1 MTFFESCTHGNE
13 TSLGIVILRV
23 VEMSQFEKIV
33 YVCRVSGQRLHVR
46 HEGNA
51 LWMRLGDAARLFG
64 KRPAQLE
71 KSLKYL
77 RLNREI
83 DEATDIKEM
92 NSEPATADLLL
103 NHRAVISLGYHLNFG
118 RVPPF
123 RDWCSETL
131 QAHHRILELF

>member
-1 MTFFESCTHGNE
+1 MTFLESCTHGDE
-13 TSLGIVILRV
+13 TSRGIVTLRV

-46 HEGNA
+46 HDGNA
-51 LWMRLGDAARLFG
+51 LWMPLGDAARLLG
-64 KRPAQLE
+64 KRPAQLA

-83 DEATDIKEM
+83 DEAADIKET
-92 NSEPATADLLL
+92 NSEPAKADLLL

-118 RVPPF
+118 RVAPF

-131 QAHHRILELF
+131 QARQRILALF